1 MEEEKKKARNLYH
14 SVYMKKYRQ
23 TEKGKE
29 VHKRSCRKYL
39 EANRD
44 KINKRR
50 RERYLERK
58 LEKLAKK

>member
-1 MEEEKKKARNLYH
+1 MEVKKPSYH
-14 SVYMKKYRQ
+14 SSYMKKYRQ
-23 TEKGKE
+23 TEKGRE
-29 VHKRSCRKYL
+29 VHNKSCKKYL

-58 LEKLAKK
+58 IERETKK

>member
-1 MEEEKKKARNLYH
+1 METKKKNSYH
-14 SVYMKKYRQ
+14 ASYMKKYRQ
-23 TEKGKE
+23 TEKGKA
-29 VHKRSCRKYL
+29 VHNKSCRKYL

-58 LEKLAKK
+58 IEKETKK